1 MVPFYQRTYVWSQQD
16 QWEPLWDDIRD
27 KANAR
32 VAGDEPAPHFL
43 GAVVLDR
50 QTRKG
55 IIGVETLH
63 IIDGQQRL
71 TTLQFV
77 LKSALLTFG
86 SYATTEAMKRVSSAI
101 VSAVEN
107 QNLDMMHDR
116 EREVFKVY
124 PTFFD
129 VENHKKA
136 FGAKN
141 INELK
146 DQFPDSFTQLGKL
159 KKQRSAGTSFPPPH
173 PKPLEAILFFA
184 NEFSQWVEDGGENEV
199 DMRCESLAQ
208 AILQD
213 FKVITITLDEYD
225 DAQVI
230 FETLNGRGA
239 ELHATDLIRNFIFMR
254 ADSEGFNSE
263 NLYNELWKGFEDSYW
278 KEEQR
283 RGRATKPVLEWF
295 FHVYLQSITC
305 REVDLGRLYFEYRQ
319 DIDRC
324 GKKAEEQLTS
334 LVKYAAVYRKLAN
347 PVGDDPISTF
357 GRKIA
362 PYDITTLHSLA
373 LFIDVSDV
381 DNDEKAKMFDYL
393 LSYVVRRAIC
403 GLTQKNYNNVFIRVL
418 SKLSEAG
425 PTAVNLR
432 NILMAQ
438 KGEATRWPRDEEFAN
453 VCKSSA
459 LYPGTLDAPK
469 MRAVL
474 EELENHLRRTAQG
487 EDASPVNLQDVP
499 DIDHILPRSWFSHW
513 PLLSGESASKDEAPA
528 IEAKQL
534 AGLELNER
542 EQSIA
547 NRQSIVPTLGN
558 LTLLN
563 LKVNR
568 EAQNKNF
575 ATKQKLLIK
584 NTNLRLNIDLLGHD
598 AKSWDEESIKE
609 RSEKLANAAL
619 CVWPGE

>member
-1 MVPFYQRTYVWSQQD
+1 
-16 QWEPLWDDIRD
+16 
-27 KANAR
+27 
-32 VAGDEPAPHFL
+32 
-43 GAVVLDR
+43 
-50 QTRKG
+50 
-55 IIGVETLH
+55 
-63 IIDGQQRL
+63 
-71 TTLQFV
+71 
-77 LKSALLTFG
+77 
-86 SYATTEAMKRVSSAI
+86 
-101 VSAVEN
+101 
-107 QNLDMMHDR
+107 MMNDR

-129 VENHKKA
+129 VENHKRA
-136 FGAKN
+136 FDAKDL
-141 INELK
+141 NELK
-146 DQFPDSFTQLGKL
+146 DQFPDSFTQWGDL
-159 KKQRSAGTSFPPPH
+159 KKRRSAGTSFPPPH

-199 DMRCESLAQ
+199 DMRCESLTQ

-213 FKVITITLDEYD
+213 FKVITITLDEDD

-254 ADSEGFNSE
+254 ADSEGFDSE

-283 RGRATKPVLEWF
+283 RGRATKPALEWF
-295 FHVYLQSITC
+295 FHVYLQAITR

-319 DIDRC
+319 DVDRH
-324 GKKAEEQLTS
+324 GKNAEEQLNS

-347 PVGDDPISTF
+347 PVGDDPISDF

-373 LFIDVSDV
+373 LFIDVSDI
-381 DNDEKAKMFDYL
+381 DDDEKAKMFDYL

-418 SKLSEAG
+418 SKLSETG
-425 PTAVNLR
+425 PTALNLK

-453 VCKSSA
+453 ICKSSA
-459 LYPGTLDAPK
+459 LYPGALDAPK

-474 EELENHLRRTAQG
+474 EELENYFRQDAQG
-487 EDASPVNLQDVP
+487 EDASSVNLQDVP
-499 DIDHILPRSWFSHW
+499 DIDHILPQSWFSHW
-513 PLLSGESASKDEAPA
+513 PLSGGESASGDEVAA
-528 IEAKQL
+528 IEVKQL
-534 AGLELNER
+534 AGLELAER
-542 EQSIA
+542 EQAIA

-568 EAQNKNF
+568 GAKNSDF

-584 NTNLRLNIDLLGHD
+584 NTNLRLNIDLIGHD
-598 AKSWDEESIKE
+598 AKSWDEKSIKE
-609 RSEKLANAAL
+609 RSEKLAKAAL
-619 CVWPGE
+619 CVWPSE